1 MAALQTLSSRM
12 EKFIT
17 NNEMLKQT
25 ELISV
30 FHEAEIQQK
39 VAEFIDTMHNKY
51 TEDTQFK
58 YIINQVEKDEYR
70 PLSIENP
77 FKSTRIAGYMAK
89 MFNWIRTHEIQ
100 VLREQYEKGQ
110 ELVANA
116 RSTGRRRDI
125 NKALEAAQSL
135 RKILAERY
143 EGRLWH
149 EETVAGSIDPRLK
162 RTGEDLKA
170 LTELKGNITEFIKV
184 VQIEF
189 DSASKHRTVED
200 EK

>member
-1 MAALQTLSSRM
+1 M

-17 NNEMLKQT
+17 TNEMLKQT
-25 ELISV
+25 ELINI

-39 VAEFIDTMHNKY
+39 TAELIDTMHNKY
-51 TEDTQFK
+51 GEDTQFK
-58 YIINQVEKDEYR
+58 YIMDEVKKDEYS

-77 FKSTRIAGYMAK
+77 FKSTRVAGYMAK

-100 VLREQYEKGQ
+100 VLREQYDKGQ

-125 NKALEAAQSL
+125 NKASEAAESL

-149 EETVAGSIDPRLK
+149 EENVAGSIDPRLK
-162 RTGEDLKA
+162 RTDDDLKA
-170 LTELKGNITEFIKV
+170 LNELKGNIAEFIKV
-184 VQIEF
+184 VEVEF
-189 DSASKHRTVED
+189 DTASTQGTEN